1 MGRKADLQQAGGG
14 GLVRFA
20 LTRHAE
26 VELLA
31 RGVEQ
36 HHGGALGVEELP
48 RPAGRIAQQLV
59 EVREGREAARDLV
72 EQVQA
77 VVLSTHRGSAAF
89 PSVGRQRKATSAA
102 GRPASR
108 AGPSARIPDGSRRPY
123 PATPVYASAPRA
135 TMRSPNRPLYPLQ
148 RCNRESS

>member
-77 VVLSTHRGSAAF
+77 VVLSTHRGSPAF
-89 PSVGRQRKATSAA
+89 PKSL
-102 GRPASR
+102 SR
-108 AGPSARIPDGSRRPY
+108 ASLGAKRKNPGAKAANGTEDH
-123 PATPVYASAPRA
+123 
-135 TMRSPNRPLYPLQ
+135 
-148 RCNRESS
+148 

>member
-1 MGRKADLQQAGGG
+1 MGQNPAGDAEMGRKADLQQAGGG

-77 VVLSTHRGSAAF
+77 VVLSTHPGSTTF
-89 PSVGRQRKATSAA
+89 PKSL
-102 GRPASR
+102 SR
-108 AGPSARIPDGSRRPY
+108 AS
-123 PATPVYASAPRA
+123 
-135 TMRSPNRPLYPLQ
+135 
-148 RCNRESS
+148 